1 MPATSLLQKNA
12 HAAFVISLAFEGAFS
27 LAEIA
32 AGMFAYFVTQ
42 RFLLDLVQVI
52 TQTELTEDPRDFVAH
67 YLLQAAQGLSV
78 SGQRF
83 TALYLLN
90 HGVVKLWLIIGL

>member
-78 SGQRF
+78 SGQ
-83 TALYLLN
+83 
-90 HGVVKLWLIIGL
+90 GVVQSFVTLWGTKKVH